1 VSVPKHLQPD
11 PLVGPVRVP
20 AASGELA
27 ALLAT
32 PPPGGA
38 AKRGVLLVPGYTGS
52 KEDFWHLLP
61 ILAGTG
67 RRATAI
73 DLRGQYESGG
83 PEELAAYSIDALA
96 KDVASLLAGSAEP
109 LHLVGHS
116 FGGLV
121 CRAAVLSGAPVSSLT
136 LLGSGP
142 AALGGHRAALVEAM
156 RPMLHDG
163 GVPQVW
169 EATATLNAAAA
180 AQQPPEV
187 RAFVERRFLASPA
200 AALLGM
206 GDELVNATDRTDELA
221 ASGVPV
227 LVACGEN
234 DDAWPPEEQRQMA
247 ERLGAPYVTFPGA
260 GHSPAVDDP
269 DAVAQ
274 SLETFWINL
283 NQ

>member
-11 PLVGPVRVP
+11 PLVTPAKVP

-27 ALLAT
+27 ALLAA

-61 ILAGTG
+61 ILARAG

-83 PEELAAYSIDALA
+83 PEDLTAYSTDALA
-96 KDVASLLAGSAEP
+96 KDVASLLAGSPEP

-142 AALGGHRAALVEAM
+142 GALGGHRAALVEAM

-169 EATATLNAAAA
+169 EATAALNAAAA
-180 AQQPPEV
+180 ALQPPEV
-187 RAFVERRFLASPA
+187 RAFIERRFLASPA

-206 GDELVNATDRTDELA
+206 GEELANAPDRTGELA

-234 DDAWPPEEQRQMA
+234 DDAWSPEEQRQMA
-247 ERLGAPYVTFPGA
+247 ERLGAPYVTFPGT

-269 DAVAQ
+269 DAVAE
-274 SLETFWINL
+274 SLETFWTT
-283 NQ
+283 